1 LLFIVSPHSVPPSLA
16 LDQII
21 VDQEQLARRMFSFSA
36 AC

>member
-1 LLFIVSPHSVPPSLA
+1 LFVVSPHSAPPSLA

-21 VDQEQLARRMFSFSA
+21 VDRDQAAGRMFSFSA

>member
-1 LLFIVSPHSVPPSLA
+1 LFGVSTHSVPPSLP

-21 VDQEQLARRMFSFSA
+21 VDRDLIAGRMFSFSA

>member
-1 LLFIVSPHSVPPSLA
+1 LLFVVSPHSVPPSLA

-21 VDQEQLARRMFSFSA
+21 VDHHQLAGRMFSFSA